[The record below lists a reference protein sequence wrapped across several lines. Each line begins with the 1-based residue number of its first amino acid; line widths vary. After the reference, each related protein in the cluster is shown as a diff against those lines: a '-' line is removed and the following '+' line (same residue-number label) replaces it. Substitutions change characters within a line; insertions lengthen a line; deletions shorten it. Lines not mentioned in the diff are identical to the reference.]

1 MFGLQNFDKTTGR
14 AERLQP
20 QLESFKLENK
30 KVTDLAEERAS
41 NSSLYNPCKEG

>member
-1 MFGLQNFDKTTGR
+1 MFGLQNFDKNTGR

-30 KVTDLAEERAS
+30 KV
-41 NSSLYNPCKEG
+41 NKSSWTEFL